1 MLLVIKTDGLFPLV
15 SWCHCLFFIGGV
27 MEEENMDPYY
37 LYTEAIRMVLID
49 HEQIKS
55 MMMVAVAGMLLSNS
69 SYTASFFFYFF
80 NRARWPLHLEK
91 FLLQSVKR

>member
-1 MLLVIKTDGLFPLV
+1 
-15 SWCHCLFFIGGV
+15 

-69 SYTASFFFYFF
+69 SYTASFFFLFF
-80 NRARWPLHLEK
+80 
-91 FLLQSVKR
+91 